1 MFPNAKFIHIHR
13 NPIEVFVSTQKFF
26 YNMLP
31 HLQLQTIKL
40 EDIDDAIFTLYK
52 KLMDDY
58 FEQKHLIPKENL
70 FEFSFDQL
78 QEKPLD
84 TLRDLYLGLNLSGF
98 EKAQPKFNTYLK
110 NIKHYKKNKHRIKKE
125 HLDRLLV
132 EWNSYMI
139 SLNYSVPNT
148 IEIDDD

>member
-1 MFPNAKFIHIHR
+1 
-13 NPIEVFVSTQKFF
+13 
-26 YNMLP
+26 MLP
-31 HLQLQTIKL
+31 HLQLQSIEH
-40 EDIDDAIFTLYK
+40 EDIDDAIFVLYK
-52 KLMDDY
+52 WLMDDY
-58 FEQKHLIPKENL
+58 FKQKHLIPKGNL
-70 FEFSFDQL
+70 FELSFDQL

-84 TLRDLYLGLNLSGF
+84 TLKDLYLELNLTGF
-98 EKAQPKFNTYLK
+98 EEAQPKFKTYLK
-110 NIKHYKKNKHRIKKE
+110 NIKHYKKNKHHIKKE